1 MRLHYNCNMNAND
14 IIFGLFAS
22 LGDSGL
28 NSRQVTQLAAPLGI
42 TPGNVRSHLTRMV
55 QKKILFRRRLNTGN
69 VYFIGKRGRRISETV
84 LRRLNADDHAEWDN
98 SWILVSVQY
107 SQREA
112 ALREKLRR
120 RLVWNGFAQ
129 RMAGVYIRPNW
140 PHYDWKKI
148 ARDLGRGSDFEV
160 LVGQLDRTESEMKK
174 LVKKLWPIEELS
186 RRALNITGKMN
197 KILLSRIPCSPQ
209 EWFTLRFTLSGAA
222 YDIIGHDPLL
232 PTIISPERKNIAA
245 LKSDLDRFDRIARQK
260 SLSFVKQI
268 LDTVKQNE

>member
-1 MRLHYNCNMNAND
+1 
-14 IIFGLFAS
+14 
-22 LGDSGL
+22 
-28 NSRQVTQLAAPLGI
+28 
-42 TPGNVRSHLTRMV
+42 MV
-55 QKKILFRRRLNTGN
+55 QNKMLIRKQPLAGN
-69 VYFIGKRGRRISETV
+69 VYFIGKRGKRISETV
-84 LRRLNADDHAEWDN
+84 RRRLNADDRLKWDN

-107 SQREA
+107 SQKEA

-174 LVKKLWPIEELS
+174 LVRKLWPIEELS
-186 RRALNITGKMN
+186 KRALNITGKMN
-197 KILLSRIPCSPQ
+197 KILHTRVQYSPQ

-232 PTIISPERKNIAA
+232 PLIISPERKNIVA
-245 LKSDLDRFDRIARQK
+245 LRNGLSRFDRMARQK
-260 SLSFVKQI
+260 SLTFVKQI
-268 LDTVKQNE
+268 LDTVKNQR